1 MLTAF
6 SFICIRKT
14 LLKHYSTLT
23 YFIFSHNFPSGIN
36 KKGESFET
44 FSFRTQTRGR
54 TGMEVNPL
62 VFETSA
68 STDSAIWAL
77 RMRGL
82 FLDCGCK
89 GTTFFFT
96 SKHFPDF
103 SSKKVIITS
112 FITFIPIKIKKYSNL
127 AETLKPNLS

>member
-36 KKGESFET
+36 KKGESFKT

-68 STDSAIWAL
+68 STDSAIWAKNMYYKQNL
-77 RMRGL
+77 Q
-82 FLDCGCK
+82 FQY
-89 GTTFFFT
+89 
-96 SKHFPDF
+96 PD
-103 SSKKVIITS
+103 
-112 FITFIPIKIKKYSNL
+112 PGSNRDGS
-127 AETLKPNLS
+127 ESTGV

>member
-1 MLTAF
+1 M
-6 SFICIRKT
+6 K
-14 LLKHYSTLT
+14 
-23 YFIFSHNFPSGIN
+23 N
-36 KKGESFET
+36 KKSEESFNFLR
-44 FSFRTQTRGR
+44 FSTQTRGR

-68 STDSAIWAL
+68 STDSAIWAF
-77 RMRGL
+77 RIRGL

-89 GTTFFFT
+89 VTTFLFT
-96 SKHFPDF
+96 SKLFSVF

-112 FITFIPIKIKKYSNL
+112 FITNMAVIRKINFIL